1 MSDEQQNEQQQQQ
14 DGSSNSGEQQS
25 GRVGGR
31 GMEAFKNHVMEH
43 KVDTALWATRALTLF
58 FCISYL
64 IPIFGNP
71 YSSYQK
77 VLMSNAA
84 TSALRLHQRIPS
96 VQFSREFLAQ
106 LLMEDSAHYL
116 LYSVLFTYTAPLT
129 MVLVPIFL
137 FALLHFASYSLGL
150 LDVMGQNNAL
160 GSRFLISLVEFQH
173 RNILRGAAFVE
184 IFLMPLTVITLFLGR
199 GSLIT
204 PFAYYRFLT
213 LRYSSRRN
221 PYTRNMFHELRM
233 ASEFIA
239 NKPGIPVFLRNAIF
253 RAITFVSG
261 LAPAVV
267 VQ

>member
-1 MSDEQQNEQQQQQ
+1 MTDEQQNEQPQ
-14 DGSSNSGEQQS
+14 EERP
-25 GRVGGR
+25 RVGSV
-31 GMEAFKNHVMEH
+31 ESLKTHVLEH
-43 KVDTALWATRALTLF
+43 KVDMALWATRALTLV

-71 YSSYQK
+71 HSSYQK

-96 VQFSREFLAQ
+96 VHLSREFIAQ

-116 LYSVLFTYTAPLT
+116 LYSLIFMYTSPVT
-129 MVLVPIFL
+129 MVLAPIFL

-150 LDVMGQNNAL
+150 LDVSQNNAL

-184 IFLMPLTVITLFLGR
+184 IFLMPLTVVLLFLGR
-199 GSLIT
+199 VSLLT
-204 PFAYYRFLT
+204 PFVYYRFLT

-233 ASEFIA
+233 TMEYTV
-239 NKPGIPVFLRNAIF
+239 NKPGIPVFLRNAVN
-253 RAITFVSG
+253 RAIIFLSG

-267 VQ
+267 QQ